1 MHSGM
6 NKARWLTGG
15 LLAAWIRVPGL
26 LSAQRPEAL
35 SLKEALG
42 LALQN
47 SHEVAEAEARYDV
60 AANAARMNAST
71 FHPSLYAGSG
81 AAYTYGFPQTPGGA
95 APSIVALS
103 YLQTLFNTSARG
115 QHLAAEERTQVQS
128 LELEKTRNAVTVRTS
143 AAYLELG
150 KVRHSLDLARREL
163 EGSRRILDFTRQRVS
178 EGLELPIE
186 VTRGELAEARLKQR
200 VVQLEGQE
208 TVVQR
213 ELAALLGLPSDQRIE
228 VDSAPLS
235 LSDQQH
241 EKDLIDRALVTN
253 LDLRQAEHERLA
265 HEHVVAGEEGM
276 KWPTVDLFGWYGLFA
291 RYNNFQAYYQRFQQ
305 HNFNI
310 GLQVRIPIVSG
321 QRSATVA
328 LAESELT
335 LSEME
340 EKETRQRIELEV
352 ARQYQRLRE
361 LEAAREVARLEVKVA
376 QENVQVLQA
385 RFEEGRSNLRDIERA
400 RLEENDKWLDFLN
413 ADYDRQKAQLELL
426 NLTGDL
432 DQLFR

>member
-1 MHSGM
+1 M
-6 NKARWLTGG
+6 NKARLLRRGL
-15 LLAAWIRVPGL
+15 LLAAWMRVPGTL
-26 LSAQRPEAL
+26 GAQQPETLPLKQAL
-35 SLKEALG
+35 A
-42 LALQN
+42 LALQH
-47 SHEVAEAEARYDV
+47 SHDVAVAQARYDV
-60 AANAARMNAST
+60 AANAARLNAST
-71 FHPSLYAGSG
+71 FRPSVYTGSG

-95 APSIVALS
+95 APSIVDLS
-103 YLQTLFNTSARG
+103 YEQTLFNASARG
-115 QHLAAEERTQVQS
+115 QVLAANERTQVQS
-128 LELEKTRNAVTVRTS
+128 LELEKTRNAVTVQTS

-150 KVRHSLDLARREL
+150 KVRHSLDLARSQL
-163 EGSRRILDFTRQRVS
+163 EGSARILDFTSQRVS
-178 EGLELPIE
+178 EGRELRIE

-208 TVVQR
+208 RVLQR

-228 VDSAPLS
+228 VDPTPLS
-235 LSDQQH
+235 LSDQQR
-241 EKDLIDRALVTN
+241 ETDLIDRALVTN

-265 HEHVVAGEEGM
+265 REHVVAGEERI
-276 KWPTVDLFGWYGLFA
+276 KWPTVDMFGEYGLFA
-291 RYNNFQAYYQRFQQ
+291 RFNNFQDYYRTFQQ
-305 HNFNI
+305 NNFTI
-310 GLQVRIPIVSG
+310 GVQIRIPIVSG
-321 QRSATVA
+321 QRSATLA
-328 LAESELT
+328 LAKSELT

-340 EKETRQRIELEV
+340 VKETRQRVELEV

-413 ADYDRQKAQLELL
+413 TDYDRQKAQLELL

-432 DQLFR
+432 DRLFR